1 MLRCPSAG
9 QRWWAELNP
18 GEVESLCE
26 RLRVPSEHRELALL
40 TARLEQDLARRV
52 DPATSEPE
60 PLLSLLEQADAFR
73 RPERFARWLEVL
85 AARRGA
91 AGVPVNETAQVQARL
106 RTIAAAAAA
115 VQLDRRRTA
124 GQSRPAAGRPDARS

>member
-1 MLRCPSAG
+1 M
-9 QRWWAELNP
+9 
-18 GEVESLCE
+18 
-26 RLRVPSEHRELALL
+26 
-40 TARLEQDLARRV
+40 

-115 VQLDRRRTA
+115 VQLSAAELRANRGPQLGALMRTHRLEA
-124 GQSRPAAGRPDARS
+124 IRARLR